1 MERIASS
8 CKHLDMA
15 KKQMNDNKST
25 ALTGKEKDVA
35 LTQEAQNV
43 ALAHIEAYA
52 AKSWETGLAYGVKK
66 GREFAKLEL
75 GKSMIKRGYTFEAVY
90 ELVGLNKEDIFH
102 EP

>member
-1 MERIASS
+1 
-8 CKHLDMA
+8 MA
-15 KKQMNDNKST
+15 KKQTENNKNT
-25 ALTGKEKDVA
+25 ALASKEKDVA
-35 LTQEAQNV
+35 LAQEAQNV

-52 AKSWETGLAYGVKK
+52 EKSWETGLAYGVKK

-90 ELVGLNKEDIFH
+90 ELIGLNKDDIFH